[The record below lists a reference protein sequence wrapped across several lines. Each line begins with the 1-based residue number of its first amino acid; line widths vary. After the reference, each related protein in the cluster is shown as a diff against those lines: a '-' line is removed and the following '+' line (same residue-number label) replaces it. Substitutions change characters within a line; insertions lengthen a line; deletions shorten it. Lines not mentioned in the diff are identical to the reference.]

1 MDEKTIVNQQMEE
14 EITLRE
20 IILILLK
27 HKILIISLAVIIGLC
42 AGVYSKLMVT
52 PIYTTKMNIVVN
64 MPNIYQTRFGEY
76 TLPISMNGDFLKL
89 ITNNDVLSNTISDLG
104 DDASVVTTSDLNSR
118 ISIGTISTSTNPEQ
132 TVFEVTVAGES
143 PEEAVELANALY
155 ENYLEY
161 LNIMMKNNAIDYFS
175 NDLQVK
181 IKVAENELD
190 ITRGVVAK
198 NEELLSTIPQMIDV
212 NSIIN
217 NVTNTTDGVI
227 ILEDVINPTYTET
240 EKIIIQAK
248 QLIMDSEVKV
258 EQYTK
263 YIQELSVEKETLNT
277 VGDSETSIPS
287 ITDNNI
293 FQSSSVIPP
302 TNPSNSN
309 TLMNVMI
316 GIVLGGMLGVF
327 LVFFRAYWKKEL

>member
-1 MDEKTIVNQQMEE
+1 MDEKTIVYQQMEE

-20 IILILLK
+20 IIVLLLK

-42 AGVYSKLMVT
+42 AGIYSKLMIT

-64 MPNIYQTRFGEY
+64 MPNNYHTRFGDY

-89 ITNNDVLSNTISDLG
+89 ITNNDVLSNTITDIG

-118 ISIGTISTSTNPEQ
+118 ISIGTISTLTNPEQ

-161 LNIMMKNNAIDYFS
+161 LNVMMKNNAIDYFS

-181 IKVAENELD
+181 IKVAENQLD
-190 ITRGVVAK
+190 ITRGVVEK
-198 NEELLSTIPQMIDV
+198 NEELLSTIPQIIDV
-212 NSIIN
+212 DSITN
-217 NVTNTTDGVI
+217 NVTNTTDGLI

-302 TNPSNSN
+302 TNPSNAN

-316 GIVLGGMLGVF
+316 GIVLGGMIGVF
-327 LVFFRAYWKKEL
+327 LAFFRDYWKKEL